1 MKDSNHPHWW
11 RLLASTYIIAGCNNQ
26 TPSFETKLAQAEQM
40 ISSLDAIVED
50 PPDEVF
56 PPPTQTSHSANDP
69 QIIIAGRD
77 PIPAPYDD
85 ESTRPAL
92 ELATHQSE
100 FTSSAMLAA
109 DMVMNPE
116 DVLDETR
123 LTMSS
128 LYVDD
133 VVHFQQAKR
142 ATLTDN
148 FTQGSSGYIEDIFSQ
163 TSDIGGTLDIMVVID
178 NSGSMNEE
186 QLNLAN
192 KLDPLLTYLQGADW
206 RIAVNTTD
214 PNQGCINALITSAD
228 SDPAQAFSDA
238 VTAGIN
244 GSGNERGILQAVS
257 GLRADCVNTG
267 WIRESSSIA
276 VLIVSDEDNCSAAG
290 THCPN
295 LPYNSEQYLID
306 YLSSIREIRSEAR
319 VYGIISHPSA
329 PCSTAYN
336 TSQQYAAAI
345 EQTGGA
351 FGDICQSDYTNT
363 LEQISGNMASILNGQ
378 FTLTQIPDSA
388 EVQVFVNDIP
398 AVTGWALV
406 GNVLEFSVPPPADS
420 IIKVSY
426 QHNSTVRDRF
436 SLSQS
441 ASGNQISVSVD
452 GLSITNFEF
461 DSVTNAIVFS
471 PAPPDN
477 ALIIIQYQA
486 AVGLNTSFLIG
497 TDIISS
503 TVRIEINGDL
513 VDQSTYTFDAA
524 TGSINFVAPPQDGD
538 SIIIEYHRIT
548 DPLLEYPWDHPQ
560 APITAHDL
568 DSGDLVP
575 FGFVGQK
582 VVFELAD
589 HSFGRRIALLSQ
601 GQQIS
606 QGYIDLAQQPSS
618 EVQISFDNGS
628 CSTSETL
635 ELREQRLY
643 LNLCDLSA
651 VTGQISISYFFTG
664 PIVTMFEI
672 DDPTITSLLNEA
684 NSTQIW
690 TVKVNGQLFS
700 EFEVIGNT
708 VVISEGLLHSA
719 AIIVNIQILANP

>member
-11 RLLASTYIIAGCNNQ
+11 RILASTYIITGCNSQ
-26 TPSFETKLAQAEQM
+26 TPSFETKLAQAEQI
-40 ISSLDAIVED
+40 ISSLDAIAEA

-56 PPPTQTSHSANDP
+56 PPPNEASNSANDP
-69 QIIIAGRD
+69 DIILAGRD

-85 ESTRPAL
+85 ESTRPSY

-100 FTSSAMLAA
+100 FTSSEMIAA
-109 DMVMNPE
+109 DMIMNPE
-116 DVLDETR
+116 DILDETR

-133 VVHFQQAKR
+133 VVHFQQAER

-148 FTQGSSGYIEDIFSQ
+148 FTQGSSGYIEDLFSQ
-163 TSDIGGTLDIMVVID
+163 TSDIGGTLDIMVVVD

-214 PNQGCINALITSAD
+214 PNQGCVNALITSAD

-257 GLRADCVNTG
+257 GLQADCVNTG

-276 VLIVSDEDNCSAAG
+276 VLIISDEDNCSAAG
-290 THCPN
+290 AHCPN
-295 LPYNSEQYLID
+295 QPYNSEQYLID
-306 YLSSIREIRSEAR
+306 YLSSIRNIRSEAR

-336 TSQQYAAAI
+336 TSHQYAAAI

-388 EVQVFVNDIP
+388 EIEVFVNDIP

-420 IIKVSY
+420 IIKVRY
-426 QHNSTVRDRF
+426 QHNSTVSDRF
-436 SLSQS
+436 SLSQV
-441 ASGNQISVSVD
+441 ASGNQITVSVD
-452 GLSITNFEF
+452 GIATNDFAFE
-461 DSVTNAIVFS
+461 SATNAIVFNS
-471 PAPPDN
+471 APPDN

-486 AVGLNTSFLIG
+486 AAGLNTSFFVG
-497 TDIISS
+497 SEIIAS

-524 TGSINFVAPPQDGD
+524 TGSINFIATPQDGD

-548 DPLLEYPWDHPQ
+548 DPLLEYPWYHAQSP
-560 APITAHDL
+560 ARAHDL
-568 DSGDLVP
+568 DTGHQVAFEFD
-575 FGFVGQK
+575 GQK
-582 VVFELAD
+582 VIFDLAA

-618 EVQISFDNGS
+618 AVEISFDNGS
-628 CSTSETL
+628 CSTSENL
-635 ELREQRLY
+635 ELRQQRLY

-651 VTGQISISYFFTG
+651 VTGQISISYFFSS
-664 PIVTMFEI
+664 PIITMFEI
-672 DDPTITSLLNEA
+672 DDPIITSLLSEP

-690 TVKVNGQLFS
+690 TVKVNDQLFS
-700 EFEVIGNT
+700 GFEVIGNT
-708 VVISEGLLHSA
+708 VVISQGLPQSA
-719 AIIVNIQILANP
+719 AISINIQILANP